1 MSQEQDVMLASFGF
15 EPLHVRWVASYPVE
29 PESDNVWGVT
39 WSEGYVEDEL
49 DPNGWYLCH
58 SYDGDVD
65 GSINPLTLEDA
76 LTLACQRNV
85 RPAEPAPT
93 TNRST

>member
-15 EPLHVRWVASYPVE
+15 EPLQVLDPHVRWVASYTVE
-29 PESDNVWGVT
+29 PDSDGVWGVT

-58 SYDGDVD
+58 SDDGDVD
-65 GSINPLTLEDA
+65 GSIDPLTLEEA
-76 LTLACQRNV
+76 LTLACQRN
-85 RPAEPAPT
+85 AG
-93 TNRST
+93 